1 MALLADSH
9 AHLIDKAYRND
20 SAKVIER
27 ALDSGVKLIINLG
40 YDIKTSLRAV
50 EMADRYPFMYASAG
64 VHPHEAERAPKNYLD
79 KLRELA
85 VKKKIIAIGEIGL
98 DYYRDLSPRKKQQEV
113 FRKQL
118 KLAQEVELPVI
129 IHDRE
134 AHQEV
139 LDIVREEQGGKN
151 SGVFHCFSGDW
162 EMAQQCIEMGFYI
175 SIAGPVTFKNS
186 RSLQEVAKKIPLD
199 RILVETDCPY
209 LTPVPYRGKRNEPAY
224 VKYTVEKIASLRGM
238 NWEEF
243 AQAVY
248 KNTQKVFRLSKNN
261 SESPQG

>member
-1 MALLADSH
+1 MTYLADSH

-20 SAKVIER
+20 SAEVIQR

-50 EMADRYPFMYASAG
+50 DMADRYPFMHASAG
-64 VHPHEAERAPKNYLD
+64 VHPHEAERVPHDFLD

-85 VKKKIIAIGEIGL
+85 QEKKIIAVGEIGL

-118 KLAQEVELPVI
+118 KLAQEVGLPVI

-134 AHQEV
+134 AHQDV
-139 LDIVREEQGGKN
+139 LEIVKEEQGGKN
-151 SGVFHCFSGDW
+151 GGVFHCFSGDW
-162 EMAQQCIEMGFYI
+162 EMAQECIEMGFYI

-186 RSLQEVAKKIPLD
+186 CSLQEVAQKTPLN

-224 VKYTVEKIASLRGM
+224 VKHTVEKIASLREM
-238 NWEEF
+238 KWEEF

-248 KNTQKVFRLSKNN
+248 ENTQNVFNLNATGRDGS
-261 SESPQG
+261 